1 MPIFI
6 VAKISTCQGES
17 VLYIR
22 TARAR
27 VCKYIMFLYTY
38 KKKKNETY
46 TYPLDDMYIYSVH
59 HVRFGS

>member
-6 VAKISTCQGES
+6 VAKISTRQGES

-22 TARAR
+22 AARAR
-27 VCKYIMFLYTY
+27 VCKYIMFLYIHI
-38 KKKKNETY
+38 KKNETY